1 MTLSTSISTFLLGTA
16 LLSASPL
23 AAEPNTPTTAKAGSP
38 KEKAKNKLRALV
50 GTNIDFELHPYSD
63 DFFRLTLGNEHLLLS
78 KDGNYLF
85 SGRVID
91 VRNRVD
97 HIAKIQQIANQQ
109 KMADVPYE
117 QLLTYPAQDEK
128 YRITVFTDIDCPY
141 CRKFHKELP
150 ALNQQGVTVHYVMIP
165 RGRAGSP
172 AYQKTAATL
181 CAERPN
187 QAMDAAMRSTPAPL
201 ENTECEHSLDTQVSL
216 AQQFGFQSTPTILL
230 PNGEAVPGYVPAREL
245 VARLAQR

>member
-1 MTLSTSISTFLLGTA
+1 MTLSCTFSTLLLGTA

-23 AAEPNTPTTAKAGSP
+23 AADPEHRASATPASPIEQAKT
-38 KEKAKNKLRALV
+38 KLRALT
-50 GTNIDFELHPYSD
+50 GTDIDFELHPYSD
-63 DFFRLTLGNEHLLLS
+63 DFYRLNLGNEHLLLS

-91 VRNRVD
+91 VRSRVD

-109 KMADVPYE
+109 SMANIPYE
-117 QLLTYPAQDEK
+117 QLLTYPANNEQ
-128 YRITVFTDIDCPY
+128 YSITVFTDIDCPY

-150 ALNQQGVTVHYVMIP
+150 ALNQLGVTVHYVMLP

-172 AYQKTAATL
+172 AYEKTAATL

-201 ENTECEHSLDTQVSL
+201 QNAQCKHSLDTQVAL
-216 AQQFGFQSTPTILL
+216 ARQFGFQSTPTILL
-230 PNGEAVPGYVPAREL
+230 PNGEALPGYVPAREL
-245 VARLAQR
+245 VARLEKL